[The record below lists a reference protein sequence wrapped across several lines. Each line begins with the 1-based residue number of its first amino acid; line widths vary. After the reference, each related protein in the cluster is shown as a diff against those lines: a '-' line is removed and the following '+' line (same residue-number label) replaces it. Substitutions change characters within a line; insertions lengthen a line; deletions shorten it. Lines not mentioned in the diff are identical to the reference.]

1 MEASGRSGDVH
12 SLEVVGHHKALGE
25 ERRTV
30 GEEAAHTAVVE
41 VVRMADVVEGLHAVA
56 VGIGLEVVH
65 HMAAAEVEGTLVA
78 VMDMGCGRECHMAG
92 AAVEEDILDVDLVE
106 VGILL
111 DAHNLEEVQERRH
124 NLAEA
129 DILEVFL
136 AVGILAVGILLPN
149 CQ

>member
-1 MEASGRSGDVH
+1 MEASGRSADVH

-30 GEEAAHTAVVE
+30 GGEAAHMV
-41 VVRMADVVEGLHAVA
+41 DVVEGLHGVA

-65 HMAAAEVEGTLVA
+65 HMAVAEVEGTLVA
-78 VMDMGCGRECHMAG
+78 VVDMGCGRECHRAG
-92 AAVEEDILDVDLVE
+92 AAVEEDILDVGLVE

-111 DAHNLEEVQERRH
+111 DAHNLEEGQERRH

-129 DILEVFL
+129 DILEVVL

-149 CQ
+149 RQ